1 VLGLSPV
8 RLLIIALVALIV
20 LGPKE
25 LPKYARQAGAAWKTL
40 RGLQEKVESEL
51 REAVPD
57 LPRTADIARYARS
70 PISLLNQL
78 ADRATAEERA
88 KAPPDHD
95 AEPEADADA
104 DPVVEGYT
112 PPMGDETE
120 VRDPGRP
127 QLSWGDPSLN

>member
-8 RLLIIALVALIV
+8 RLLIIVLVALVV
-20 LGPKE
+20 LGPEE

-40 RGLQEKVESEL
+40 RGLQQRVEDEL

-57 LPRTADIARYARS
+57 LPRTSDIARYARS

-78 ADRATAEERA
+78 ADRAAAEEAAAGRSSSDDQSKPA
-88 KAPPDHD
+88 S
-95 AEPEADADA
+95 
-104 DPVVEGYT
+104 EGYE
-112 PPMGDETE
+112 PPTGPPE

-127 QLSWGDPSLN
+127 PLSWGDPTLN